1 MSLAVVGLS
10 HHTAPVDVRERLV
23 FSPTQAEKALIHIT
37 ASDAVGEAVILSTCN
52 RTELYYAEPGTE
64 GTPARARAAA
74 VEASRASAVE
84 ILAERAGTTPDG
96 LGRYLYHHRGRDVA
110 QHLFRVVSSLDSMIL
125 GEAQI
130 QGQVKSAYEL
140 AAALESPVTG
150 PVLSRLFQTALNVG
164 GRVRNETALGMG
176 AASVP
181 AAAVELGRKIF
192 GSLKGRH
199 ALVLGAGEMSE
210 LALEA
215 LKGEGVEGVVVANRS
230 TARAEELAARAGAR
244 AASYDQVAEL
254 VPETDIIATATSAP
268 HAVLTRQLMEQALE
282 GGRTRPLLVL
292 DIALPRDVE
301 PAVGELDNVFLY
313 DIDDLT
319 QIVDRNLEKRKTELP
334 RAERIVQTAVDDFWT
349 WYNSLEVVPLIRALR
364 GQAESYRRVEV
375 EKALRKLEHLAP
387 EDREAVEVLTRQILN
402 KVLHHPTV
410 RLREAANNGRGPT
423 VVEAARYLFQIDDPA
438 EISDQTDKD
447 DNEE

>member
-23 FSPTQAEKALIHIT
+23 FSPTQAEKALVHIT

-52 RTELYYAEPGTE
+52 RTELYYAEPGAE
-64 GTPARARAAA
+64 DAPPRERAAA
-74 VEASRASAVE
+74 VEGSRASAVE

-96 LGRYLYHHRGRDVA
+96 LGQYLYHHRGREVA

-140 AAALESPVTG
+140 AASLQSPVTG

-230 TARAEELAARAGAR
+230 MTRAH
-244 AASYDQVAEL
+244 DQVAAL

-268 HAVLTRQLMEQALE
+268 HAVLTRQLMGQALKA
-282 GGRTRPLLVL
+282 GRAHPLLIL

-334 RAERIVQTAVDDFWT
+334 RAERIVQTAVEDYWA
-349 WYNSLEVVPLIRALR
+349 WYTSLEVVPLIRALR

-387 EDREAVEVLTRQILN
+387 EDREAVEVLTKQILN
-402 KVLHHPTV
+402 KVLHKPTV
-410 RLREAANNGRGPT
+410 RLREAASNGRGPT
-423 VVEAARYLFQIDDPA
+423 LVEAARYLFQIDDPA
-438 EISDQTDKD
+438 EISDEPNKD
-447 DNEE
+447 DNGE